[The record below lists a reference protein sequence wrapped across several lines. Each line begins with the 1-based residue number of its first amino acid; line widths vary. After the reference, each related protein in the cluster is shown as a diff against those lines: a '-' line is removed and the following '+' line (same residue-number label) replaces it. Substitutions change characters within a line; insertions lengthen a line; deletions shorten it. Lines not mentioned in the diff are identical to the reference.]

1 MTIQDIKERHS
12 KRDKIERQEHGA
24 IKTNGFFKKRH
35 RVGNIKRFAAISRIM
50 VKHGLGEI
58 LERVFDRKDDTVKV
72 GDERPDLD
80 RAIYPSPQRIRRVF
94 EELGPTF
101 VKLGQLMSTRADMFP
116 PEYLEEFKKL
126 QNRVPPVPFEEIRAV
141 IEREFKHPLSDIFVS
156 IEEESLA
163 AASVAQVH
171 LAQLVEGERVVLKV
185 IRPGIDKKI
194 REDIR
199 LMYYFARK
207 LENTFEIGQIIGFVN
222 IVKEFERNIFRE
234 LDMYIEA
241 GNTGR
246 FYENFKDSREIYI
259 PRVDWKHTS
268 KSVLVMEYIEGIKLD
283 RVDEIEEHGIDPREI
298 AMIGLRS
305 FSRQLMEFGLFHA
318 DPHAGNTII
327 MYDGRL
333 SLLDFGIIGYLDE
346 KTMQEIA
353 SVFLGYAEHN
363 YDLVMEA
370 LVDADIISEESV
382 NLKNFRDDLRDIS
395 EPFYGRSL
403 HTISVKDVVDQ
414 VMQLLRKYHIRLPR
428 NLMLL
433 FKTFIQAEAFGKI
446 LGSDASLLEVTRPYA
461 KKMLRQGYET
471 RKWALNIVKDFRS
484 TRGYLRVFPKMFH
497 DILKGLTAGKHQIEI
512 RHSGLQHSSTK
523 IERSIN
529 RLSVSII
536 ISASL
541 IAGSLILD
549 SSQKVMELTVDF
561 WGVHT
566 ISITALLGLLGYSL
580 ATVLGFWLIIS
591 IFRSGRM

>member
-1 MTIQDIKERHS
+1 MDFSQ
-12 KRDKIERQEHGA
+12 
-24 IKTNGFFKKRH
+24 KKH

-50 VKHGLGEI
+50 VRHGLGEI
-58 LERVFDRKDDTVKV
+58 LERIFDRKDDAVKV
-72 GDERPDLD
+72 GDDRPDFD

-126 QNRVPPVPFEEIRAV
+126 QNQVPPVPFEEIRAV
-141 IEREFKHPLSDIFVS
+141 IEREFKHPISDIYLS

-171 LAQLVEGERVVLKV
+171 LAQLVGGERVILKV

-207 LENTFEIGQIIGFVN
+207 LENAFEIGKIIGFVN
-222 IVKEFERNIFRE
+222 IVKEFEKNIFRE

-241 GNTGR
+241 GNTER
-246 FYENFKDSREIYI
+246 FFENFKDSREIYI

-283 RVDEIEEHGIDPREI
+283 RIDEIKEHGIDPQEI

-346 KTMQEIA
+346 KTMLEIA
-353 SVFLGYAEHN
+353 NVFLGYAEHN
-363 YDLVMEA
+363 YDMVMEA
-370 LVDADIISEESV
+370 LVDAGIISEESV
-382 NLKNFRDDLRDIS
+382 NLKDFRDDLRDIS

-414 VMQLLRKYHIRLPR
+414 VMQLLRKYHISLPR

-433 FKTFIQAEAFGKI
+433 FKTIIQAEALGKI

-461 KKMLRQGYET
+461 KKMLKQGYDT
-471 RKWALNIVKDFRS
+471 HKLTHSIVKDFRS
-484 TRGYLRVFPKMFH
+484 TRRYLRVFPKMFH
-497 DILKGLTAGKHQIEI
+497 DILEGLTAGKHQIEI
-512 RHSGLQHSSTK
+512 RHSGLQLSSTK

-541 IAGSLILD
+541 IAGSLVLD
-549 SSQKVMELTVDF
+549 SSQKVMELTVDI
-561 WGVHT
+561 WGVQT